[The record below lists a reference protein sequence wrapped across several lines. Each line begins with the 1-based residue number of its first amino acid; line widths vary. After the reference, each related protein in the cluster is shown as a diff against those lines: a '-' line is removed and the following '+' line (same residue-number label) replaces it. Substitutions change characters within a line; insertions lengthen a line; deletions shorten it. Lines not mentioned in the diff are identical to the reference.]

1 MIPLRQRPLGVGEA
15 ISFGDHI
22 DLKMEM
28 VAEGVIEKFNVP
40 VWPSQ
45 KVSAAPWSGHGFVNF
60 CYINIYIVELSVCD

>member
-40 VWPSQ
+40 V
-45 KVSAAPWSGHGFVNF
+45 
-60 CYINIYIVELSVCD
+60 